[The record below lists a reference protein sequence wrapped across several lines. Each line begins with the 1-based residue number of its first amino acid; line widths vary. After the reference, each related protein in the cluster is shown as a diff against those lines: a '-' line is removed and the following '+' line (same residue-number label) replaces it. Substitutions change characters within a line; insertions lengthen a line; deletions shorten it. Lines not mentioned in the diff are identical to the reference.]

1 MVQLSIDPPPFGGR
15 NRGSGGSGFGR
26 YLVYPLVLAI
36 GVAGGFVAGRRTA
49 PKAAPPEPHP
59 AVAAPAAGAPASS
72 PGVTPQ
78 AGAPAP
84 ATQPRATAGAPVAP
98 GPAAAGAAPAPAA
111 PGTAA
116 PAPASATPAGAPQG
130 PLLRRISVTL
140 KGPLEESVAAA
151 LPPAEKAWGEQLTQ
165 VMNRILVWSMR
176 VSRDARKGDK
186 LEVLY
191 ELPTAQPTEI
201 QAIGDAG
208 PATKEPIVLALRY
221 GSQKLGKLLTA
232 YRFKPEGAPFAR
244 YYTSEGVEVE
254 EHLVDSPIADYEQVT
269 SLLRDGR
276 RHKGVD
282 FKAPV
287 GTTVRAPFDGEI
299 TRRNWHFSANG
310 NCLELVDANSRRHAI
325 FLHLEAAPK
334 EMQPGRKVRKG
345 EVIAKSGNSGHS
357 TAPHL
362 HYQLEAP
369 DGRVLDPFAVLATRQ
384 VKLEGAA
391 KTGFD
396 AERSRL
402 DPMLVAKR

>member
-15 NRGSGGSGFGR
+15 SRGSGGSGLGR

-49 PKAAPPEPHP
+49 PKAPPPEPHP
-59 AVAAPAAGAPASS
+59 TASAPATGSPASPPAVTPAAPA
-72 PGVTPQ
+72 TP
-78 AGAPAP
+78 
-84 ATQPRATAGAPVAP
+84 PRATAAAPVP
-98 GPAAAGAAPAPAA
+98 PGAAQAPPTPGMAA
-111 PGTAA
+111 P
-116 PAPASATPAGAPQG
+116 PPASATPAGAPQG
-130 PLLRRISVTL
+130 PLVRRISVTL

-151 LPPAEKAWGEQLTQ
+151 LPPTEKAWGDQLTQ

-208 PATKEPIVLALRY
+208 PATKEPVVLALRY

-244 YYTSEGVEVE
+244 YYTSAGVEVE
-254 EHLVDSPIADYEQVT
+254 EHLVDSPISDYEQVT

-287 GTTVRAPFDGEI
+287 GTPVRSPFDGEI

-310 NCLELVDANSRRHAI
+310 NCLELVDASSRRHAI

-334 EMQPGRKVRKG
+334 EMQPGRKVKKG
-345 EVIAKSGNSGHS
+345 EVIARSGNSGHS

-402 DPMLVAKR
+402 DPMLVANR